1 MFLWN
6 SLSKRFKE
14 QKILTILSVFFWN
27 DELSQ
32 YLYNI
37 LKVERQQIYSDE
49 PFDFD
54 DNIAKIRILRETGQ
68 KDQLIQSIRND
79 DIDTF
84 QSIVTS
90 NSIDIHEKCFK
101 VTVFDGFE

>member
-1 MFLWN
+1 MEFII
-6 SLSKRFKE
+6 K
-14 QKILTILSVFFWN
+14 KIQRTKNFNNIICFFRN

-37 LKVERQQIYSDE
+37 LKVERQQIYPDE